1 MNSRYLKHA
10 LAVAANL
17 SLMGAAFNAAAA
29 VPLTWSK
36 GAVPANAVVAGGSK
50 DKPMHICRLPMAD
63 KNLHTGKTVNDN
75 CYVSYGGKEIKVP
88 LKDAE
93 VLGSSAAIGWADV
106 KGGKLPADTLQ
117 SGLIGG
123 VPMHFCRAVHEDKS
137 IQAGKEY
144 KGNCYYGYGGKEI
157 KTAQFQV
164 MGLIKAAATSA
175 APAVP
180 AAVGAPATKAAA
192 TSAAPA
198 APAAVGAPATFAAG
212 KPQKTRARW
221 TAMLNA
227 ADTLA
232 KDGSEVKR
240 ITAAEMHA
248 IKATVAADKKKISHY
263 GTNRF
268 TEGEEDRVDNA
279 IASLM
284 VKVANAMSNSRK
296 DRVHKTSA
304 AASRKS
310 NNHAR
315 WKTMLDV
322 ARSLAH
328 DGSEVNRITANEKK
342 SIADLVAKLQ
352 SEIKAKGA
360 NGFSEEE
367 EDQIDNHIANM
378 IVKIAEYMSDPKR
391 K

>member
-17 SLMGAAFNAAAA
+17 SLIGAAFNAAAA

-164 MGLIKAAATSA
+164 MGLI
-175 APAVP
+175 
-180 AAVGAPATKAAA
+180 KAAA